1 MEVRFPAAAARA
13 GTARFRFAAAA
24 VAEPALADAAAVD
37 LPVFTPAV
45 AEAFAAYG
53 QLDVRT
59 GGSAAASSA
68 AARHRISVPEAV
80 LPGYGGLQV
89 TLSSTLLQSLSDA
102 FLYLVDYPYQC
113 SEQIASAILGVAALR
128 DVLAAFTAA
137 GLPEPAAIERS
148 MANGLETL
156 QALQDEDG
164 GFPIWRRDEPSW
176 PYHSI
181 HAAHALARARRQGYA
196 VREEVLDR
204 SRAYL
209 RNIERHIPGDY
220 DRSERRALRAYALYV
235 RALLGDGDPAAA
247 RRLVAG
253 AGLENLSAE
262 SIGWLLSALAG
273 DPDSAAAVREIAG
286 FLNDRVTETAGAA
299 TIATGYEEGAY
310 LLLHSD
316 RRSDAVLLEALIAA
330 QPDAG
335 RPDDALIA
343 KLVRGL
349 LGHRVKGRWANT
361 QENVWVL
368 LALERYFRT
377 FESRPPDFTAGVWLG
392 GRYAG
397 GREFRGRSV
406 EQVSMDLP
414 LAVIRAGAE
423 EDGEDG
429 AAPLIVGAE
438 GAGRLYYRL
447 GLRYAPAD
455 LRHEAAAHGF
465 GVERRYAAVDDP
477 ADVRRDA
484 DGAWRIRA
492 GSRVRVELT
501 LAVPAR
507 RVHVALVDP
516 LPAGLESIGLAR
528 SDAGRGPRA
537 PEWWWRTTW
546 YDHHNLRDERAEA
559 FASFLSAGVYQF
571 HYTARATTPGAFVVP
586 PATAEEMYA
595 PETFARTAGD
605 RVIVIPAD

>member
-1 MEVRFPAAAARA
+1 M
-13 GTARFRFAAAA
+13 
-24 VAEPALADAAAVD
+24 
-37 LPVFTPAV
+37 
-45 AEAFAAYG
+45 
-53 QLDVRT
+53 
-59 GGSAAASSA
+59 
-68 AARHRISVPEAV
+68 
-80 LPGYGGLQV
+80 
-89 TLSSTLLQSLSDA
+89 
-102 FLYLVDYPYQC
+102 
-113 SEQIASAILGVAALR
+113 
-128 DVLAAFTAA
+128 
-137 GLPEPAAIERS
+137 
-148 MANGLETL
+148 
-156 QALQDEDG
+156 
-164 GFPIWRRDEPSW
+164 
-176 PYHSI
+176 
-181 HAAHALARARRQGYA
+181 
-196 VREEVLDR
+196 
-204 SRAYL
+204 
-209 RNIERHIPGDY
+209 
-220 DRSERRALRAYALYV
+220 

-247 RRLVAG
+247 RRLVTG

-310 LLLHSD
+310 LLLHSS

-330 QPDAG
+330 QPDGG
-335 RPDDALIA
+335 RPDDGLIA

-406 EQVSMDLP
+406 EQVSLDLP
-414 LAVIRAGAE
+414 LAVVRAGAE
-423 EDGEDG
+423 EGG

-501 LAVPAR
+501 LAVPSR

-516 LPAGLESIGLAR
+516 LPAGLESIGLA
-528 SDAGRGPRA
+528 DA
-537 PEWWWRTTW
+537 PEWRWWRTTW

-559 FASFLSAGVYQF
+559 FRVLAERRRLPVPVHDARYHSRRVRGPAGHRGGDVRPGDLRP
-571 HYTARATTPGAFVVP
+571 HRRRPGHHHRRRLTAPIRSS
-586 PATAEEMYA
+586 
-595 PETFARTAGD
+595 
-605 RVIVIPAD
+605 